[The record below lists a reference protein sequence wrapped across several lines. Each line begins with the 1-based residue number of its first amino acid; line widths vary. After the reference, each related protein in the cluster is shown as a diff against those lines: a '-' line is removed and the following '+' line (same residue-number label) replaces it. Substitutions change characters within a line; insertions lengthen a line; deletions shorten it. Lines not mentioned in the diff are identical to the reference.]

1 MKTLDFLSRNKDFSA
16 HSVNGQRMSKG
27 SGKDMTVSVSL
38 SILIFMY
45 TRNGAPK
52 NVQLMMSLYMIIMS
66 HQIFNVRRMIMHI
79 LMSCTAH
86 FNFAVLQYYETSFAN
101 SHEAIMFRKILHDT
115 NQVGLFL
122 RYLDI
127 RTIATT
133 SGKSSLARQ
142 DIKFW
147 LEVQKFK
154 VSMP

>member
-1 MKTLDFLSRNKDFSA
+1 
-16 HSVNGQRMSKG
+16 
-27 SGKDMTVSVSL
+27 
-38 SILIFMY
+38 
-45 TRNGAPK
+45 
-52 NVQLMMSLYMIIMS
+52 
-66 HQIFNVRRMIMHI
+66 MIMHI
-79 LMSCTAH
+79 LISCTAH

-127 RTIATT
+127 RTIGTT